1 MGVKGL
7 IVTLTLFGS
16 MSVSDQLHTYPFLN
30 PRLTLTCYQLTV
42 VVRSSAH
49 NVRDPLGSILV
60 SIVSLVTFCLDSN
73 KLSQNSQQIRT
84 KTKTK
89 PHPRWFPAFS
99 PRASH
104 RRRSCLLFRI
114 SHPLQRVN
122 LHQTLRTEK
131 FFFKAIRN

>member
-1 MGVKGL
+1 MRSGADNVRDSL
-7 IVTLTLFGS
+7 GS
-16 MSVSDQLHTYPFLN
+16 MSVS
-30 PRLTLTCYQLTV
+30 
-42 VVRSSAH
+42 
-49 NVRDPLGSILV
+49 
-60 SIVSLVTFCLDSN
+60 IVWLVTFCLDSN

-89 PHPRWFPAFS
+89 PHPGWFPAFS

-104 RRRSCLLFRI
+104 RRRSCLIFHI

-131 FFFKAIRN
+131 FFFKATRN

>member
-1 MGVKGL
+1 MRSGADNVRDSL
-7 IVTLTLFGS
+7 GS
-16 MSVSDQLHTYPFLN
+16 MS
-30 PRLTLTCYQLTV
+30 
-42 VVRSSAH
+42 
-49 NVRDPLGSILV
+49 V

-89 PHPRWFPAFS
+89 PHTRWFPAFS

-104 RRRSCLLFRI
+104 RSRSCLIFHI

-131 FFFKAIRN
+131 FFFKATRN

>member
-1 MGVKGL
+1 MRSGADNVRDSL
-7 IVTLTLFGS
+7 GS
-16 MSVSDQLHTYPFLN
+16 MS
-30 PRLTLTCYQLTV
+30 
-42 VVRSSAH
+42 
-49 NVRDPLGSILV
+49 V

-84 KTKTK
+84 KTK

-104 RRRSCLLFRI
+104 RRRSFLIFHI

-131 FFFKAIRN
+131 FFFKATRN